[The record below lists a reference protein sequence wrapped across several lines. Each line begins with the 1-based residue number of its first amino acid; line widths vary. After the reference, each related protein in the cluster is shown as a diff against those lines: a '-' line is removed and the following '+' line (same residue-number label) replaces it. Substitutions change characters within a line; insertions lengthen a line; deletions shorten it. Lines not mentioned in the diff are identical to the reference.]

1 MRIRP
6 WLAALTTLSV
16 LGAIGVGFGVAQA
29 SIHDSPG
36 IIHACYRL
44 HGGQLRVIGSGQSCR
59 RGEKRLSWPST
70 VSAGVTGW
78 QLIQCTVSAD
88 QSGDVTVSGNPLC
101 SGSQSNATIL
111 CPPGKV
117 AVQEAGSLFSFTAL
131 GQMTY
136 PTVLPD
142 GSGAVFNIGGPGSI
156 SDASIQLVCA
166 DGST

>member
-6 WLAALTTLSV
+6 WLAALTTFSV

-59 RGEKRLSWPST
+59 RDERRLSWPST

-78 QLIQCTVSAD
+78 QLIQCTVSVD
-88 QSGDVTVSGNPLC
+88 QTGDITVSGNSLC
-101 SGSQSNATIL
+101 SASGQTVTIL
-111 CPPGKV
+111 CPQGKV
-117 AVQEAGSLFSFTAL
+117 AMQEAGSLFGYTAL
-131 GQMTY
+131 GQNTY

-142 GSGAVFNIGGPGSI
+142 GSGADFYFGGAASI